1 MRVTIVMVMIFFL
14 EFWSPRIVFTFLSQ
28 EQVEIINE
36 LEERSNEN
44 RASEGVDNKK
54 QNRVKESETAVHASG
69 GKYRGLHGVLS

>member
-1 MRVTIVMVMIFFL
+1 MRVLIVMVMIFFL

-44 RASEGVDNKK
+44 RASEVVDNKK
-54 QNRVKESETAVHASG
+54 QDRVKESETAVHASG